1 MLWRNS
7 RRCGAKLLAVIG
19 TGDRASCNL
28 LTGVGLTGRAELLLM
43 SAVLV
48 GRAPQNVVNFKAVNH

>member
-1 MLWRNS
+1 MLRRNS

-19 TGDRASCNL
+19 TNERASCNL
-28 LTGVGLTGRAELLLM
+28 LTGAGLTGPAELRLM

-48 GRAPQNVVNFKAVNH
+48 DFKAVNH